1 PQPKKQSTRKPKEK
15 APMQAPALKQEFNP
29 EISQSPQPIQAYSG
43 GPLALNTRLD
53 PIISSALLRAS
64 MERKI
69 QRVTPFTQRDI
80 VTEAL
85 AEWLKHKGFLPR

>member
-1 PQPKKQSTRKPKEK
+1 MQS
-15 APMQAPALKQEFNP
+15 PALKQEFSP
-29 EISQSPQPIQAYSG
+29 EISTSLPSPSTFGG

-53 PIISSALLRAS
+53 PAISSALLRAS

-85 AEWLKHKGFLPR
+85 TQWLKQNGFWPG